1 MADRRRSGEDWK
13 IEVLCCLDQA
23 GHQPPS
29 VTDIARQIKPT
40 NPNAARSA
48 VHKALVRLKRLGEV
62 EASERSHRSRA
73 ITPQGRWRLSR
84 PGLRSAPEPS
94 LELPQR
100 RTSLPVLPRVAGGEP
115 ISLEAYA
122 DWVREPDAGDVAG
135 PRRPGVP
142 ARGRRRLHGPRRHR
156 TRERA
161 MFRLL
166 RDLYRRMGVG
176 NRTQALIRAHE
187 RGWLG

>member
-84 PGLRSAPEPS
+84 PGLRSAPEPH

-122 DWVREPDAGDVAG
+122 DGYESQTLATSLAPDAREYLLEVDGDSMVHVGIEPASGPCSACSATSTGGWGWATG
-135 PRRPGVP
+135 PRR
-142 ARGRRRLHGPRRHR
+142 
-156 TRERA
+156 
-161 MFRLL
+161 
-166 RDLYRRMGVG
+166 
-176 NRTQALIRAHE
+176 
-187 RGWLG
+187 